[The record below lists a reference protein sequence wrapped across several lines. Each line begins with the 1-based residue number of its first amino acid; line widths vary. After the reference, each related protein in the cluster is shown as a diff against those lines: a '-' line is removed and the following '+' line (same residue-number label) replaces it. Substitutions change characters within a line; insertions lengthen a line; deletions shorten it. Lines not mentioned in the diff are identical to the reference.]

1 MILNEKDI
9 YHNERVTKP
18 VTYLAN
24 QASPGS
30 HNTWNALDRD
40 MHRQKRRLIGPAVNE
55 RSMKAFEPVMIE
67 QVNVFLKQI
76 FVNQGQPIDMKSRC
90 NYLGMDIVSLLSFG
104 FDLQSQTDK
113 KNRFLA
119 DNMAIGNRRLNTY
132 MQIPTIAKYRL
143 QTFLN
148 LILHRTREKVLRLI
162 ETMIK
167 SRMTE
172 PQGAKHDFYSF
183 VADTLKPE
191 ANGNIRVQDLWMEAI
206 LFIVAG

>member
-1 MILNEKDI
+1 
-9 YHNERVTKP
+9 
-18 VTYLAN
+18 
-24 QASPGS
+24 
-30 HNTWNALDRD
+30 
-40 MHRQKRRLIGPAVNE
+40 
-55 RSMKAFEPVMIE
+55 MKAFEPVMIE

-143 QTFLN
+143 QTLLN

-191 ANGNIRVQDLWMEAI
+191 ANGNIRVQGLWMEAI